1 MKKGKNNDEPLAGE
15 DEEKVDGLM
24 DLLLIRITSTTKD
37 PFMAS
42 DVTQPQLCVSHHSRF
57 KQSEE
62 RKKVE
67 KSVGAAPYVAK
78 RRKRQPFKEEEQRG
92 AAVVIIKEKRESTP
106 PL

>member
-57 KQSEE
+57 KQSKE
-62 RKKVE
+62 RKKSGEIRWCRAVCC
-67 KSVGAAPYVAK
+67 
-78 RRKRQPFKEEEQRG
+78 QKEETT
-92 AAVVIIKEKRESTP
+92 A
-106 PL
+106 L